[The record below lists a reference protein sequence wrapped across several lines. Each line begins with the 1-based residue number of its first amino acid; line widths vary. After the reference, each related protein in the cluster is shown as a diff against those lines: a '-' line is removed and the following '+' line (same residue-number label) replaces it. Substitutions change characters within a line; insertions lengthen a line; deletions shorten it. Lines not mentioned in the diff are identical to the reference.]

1 MSPATSGWAVARKY
15 ELKQRAE
22 QQAETRQRIVDA
34 AMSLHREVGPAMASI
49 SAIAKRAGVQRLT
62 VYRHFPDSVSL
73 VAACSAQLAAEA
85 PLPDPATWAEIAE
98 PEPGLR
104 VALRSFYDY
113 FRRNAALLGH
123 LRRDVDG
130 MPSLAEL
137 LAPQAQ
143 LTAAVA
149 AQLTVR
155 MGGGGKGSARLAAA
169 VTHALRFETWR
180 SLAEE
185 GRLGDAEAAE
195 LMVALALTAREDGVS
210 ASVAAPVAPTVRVL
224 AAVIRRGDR
233 YLVCQRP
240 AHKRHG
246 GLWEFPGG
254 KLEPGETDEEAAHRE
269 LREELGVEV
278 VGVGSTLH
286 VVHDADS
293 PFLIA
298 FVPVQIAGEPA
309 CLEHSALAWGG
320 AEGLQRL
327 ALAPSDRKFVE
338 WMGDRLRSAEA
349 ARVAG

>member
-1 MSPATSGWAVARKY
+1 MARKY

-130 MPSLAEL
+130 MPSLVEL
-137 LAPQAQ
+137 LAPQAE

-149 AQLTVR
+149 AQLTAR
-155 MGGGGKGSARLAAA
+155 MGGGGEGSARLAAA
-169 VTHALRFETWR
+169 VAHALHFETWR

-185 GRLGDAEAAE
+185 GGLDDAEAAE
-195 LMVALALTAREDGVS
+195 LMVTLARAAREDGAS
-210 ASVAAPVAPTVRVL
+210 APVTALVAAPVAPTVRVL

-286 VVHDADS
+286 VVPDADS